1 MHFMHILCLVH
12 DICAYRYCAQDNHR
26 QIKQGYM
33 PMLNIDISEI
43 DPALLHD
50 INDEV
55 RGWALYEKHNHPD
68 YANRLMRVRQSV
80 ISNIKSYSTRELDGR
95 ESSFVGQARAG

>member
-1 MHFMHILCLVH
+1 MHILCTRH
-12 DICAYRYCAQDNHR
+12 NICMHRYHAQDNHR